1 MNDRRQ
7 LNIRLDNEP
16 ELYEA
21 IKEQSRRMN
30 TSVTAL
36 IVAALKSSLEWQMP
50 FDAATLLKRIQI
62 METEINDLRQSNQRL
77 EEQMLM
83 IEAQHYKDIEEIKQM
98 LLLVQVQI
106 KLDETTTDIE
116 KIRKNIKG

>member
-50 FDAATLLKRIQI
+50 FDSATLLKRIQI
-62 METEINDLRQSNQRL
+62 METEIDDLKQSNQQLQNR
-77 EEQMLM
+77 MLM
-83 IEAQHYKDIEEIKQM
+83 MEAEHHKDIEEIKETLSLIQ
-98 LLLVQVQI
+98 LLA
-106 KLDETTTDIE
+106 KMDKTATDIGN
-116 KIRKNIKG
+116 IRKNIKG

>member
-1 MNDRRQ
+1 MSDRRQ

-50 FDAATLLKRIQI
+50 FDSATLLKRIQI
-62 METEINDLRQSNQRL
+62 METEVNDLRESNQQL
-77 EEQMLM
+77 EEQILM
-83 IEAQHYKDIEEIKQM
+83 MEAQHYKDIEEIKQM

-106 KLDETTTDIE
+106 KLDETITDIDN
-116 KIRKNIKG
+116 IRKKVNG